1 MGPQGQGRG
10 GLAPEQQARMGFQT
24 KRGKIHTQKGAII
37 GRFLVEGDQTR
48 GQVDRSFVE
57 IVSAA
62 EREASD
68 RISRDR
74 IPRQYHKAIKDY
86 FSNVQ
91 RSAQTLREKRRDDTS
106 ARSDSM
112 APQESANQSQDPK
125 DNND

>member
-1 MGPQGQGRG
+1 MGPRGKGRG
-10 GLAPEQQARMGFQT
+10 GLAPQKQARMGFQT

-37 GRFLVEGDQTR
+37 GRFLVEGDQIR

-57 IVSAA
+57 VVTAA

-91 RSAQTLREKRRDDTS
+91 RSTQTMPEKQRGDPGADTGTRDPKVPAD
-106 ARSDSM
+106 
-112 APQESANQSQDPK
+112 QSQDSK
-125 DNND
+125 DNKD

>member
-10 GLAPEQQARMGFQT
+10 GLAPEQQARMGFQIR
-24 KRGKIHTQKGAII
+24 RGKVHTQKGAII
-37 GRFLVEGDQTR
+37 GRFLVEGDQIR

-91 RSAQTLREKRRDDTS
+91 RSAQTLREKRRDDPA
-106 ARSDSM
+106 ARPDSM
-112 APQESANQSQDPK
+112 APEESANQSQDPK
-125 DNND
+125 DNKD

>member
-1 MGPQGQGRG
+1 MGPQGKGRG

-24 KRGKIHTQKGAII
+24 RRGKVHTQKGAII
-37 GRFLVEGDQTR
+37 GRFLVEGDQIR
-48 GQVDRSFVE
+48 GQVDHSFAE

-91 RSAQTLREKRRDDTS
+91 RSAQTLQEKQRGDPV
-106 ARSDSM
+106 AKPDSS

-125 DNND
+125 DNKD